1 MRICTSKDLKDHPR
15 KKKNRV
21 ERVEPGDEAAE
32 KVAELKLDEGAE
44 EIEASGAAT
53 GENGTDQYAESNEG
67 LGAKGKP
74 KKKK

>member
-1 MRICTSKDLKDHPR
+1 MKGPVRFFEAEEASPSASPADK
-15 KKKNRV
+15 
-21 ERVEPGDEAAE
+21 AAE
-32 KVAELKLDEGAE
+32 KVAELKLEECPLETE

>member
-1 MRICTSKDLKDHPR
+1 MRICTSKDLKTHPR

-21 ERVEPGDEAAE
+21 DEAAK
-32 KVAELKLDEGAE
+32 KVAELKLEEGAE

>member
-1 MRICTSKDLKDHPR
+1 LRISTSKDLRTHPR

-21 ERVEPGDEAAE
+21 EPADKAAE
-32 KVAELKLDEGAE
+32 KVAELKLEECPLETE